1 MVLDRA
7 IPGQYTQLE
16 SAGLLQK
23 HIDLRRKVMQ
33 IRQLRKEK
41 MNMKILLRAG
51 ISLAVAAM
59 FFTTAIAYSK
69 SQDKR
74 LLVEGSLQGTE
85 VDVLQGS
92 PPDSIAVDGNIPGL
106 ATHLGE
112 FTYSYKVLVS
122 IQDGSATGTG
132 ELIAANGDRV
142 FLSITGQGEP
152 IGTDVPNLN
161 SIVEIDSITGGTGR
175 FAGAIGGVTVRRLID
190 LATGFTSGSI
200 HGTVVLAG
208 GRHGDH

>member
-1 MVLDRA
+1 
-7 IPGQYTQLE
+7 
-16 SAGLLQK
+16 
-23 HIDLRRKVMQ
+23 MQ

-41 MNMKILLRAG
+41 TNMKMFLRAG
-51 ISLAVAAM
+51 ISLTVAAM
-59 FFTTAIAYSK
+59 FFTTALAYSK
-69 SQDKR
+69 NPDKR
-74 LLVEGSLQGTE
+74 LLVEGFLQGTE
-85 VDVLQGS
+85 MDVLQGS
-92 PPDSIAVDGNIPGL
+92 PPDSIAVDANIPGL

-112 FTYSYKVLVS
+112 FTYSYKVLVN
-122 IQDGSATGTG
+122 IQEGSAAGTG

-142 FLSITGQGEP
+142 FLSITGQGDP

-175 FAGAIGGVTVRRLID
+175 FAGAVGGVTVRRLID

-200 HGTVVLAG
+200 HGTIVLSG

>member
-1 MVLDRA
+1 
-7 IPGQYTQLE
+7 
-16 SAGLLQK
+16 
-23 HIDLRRKVMQ
+23 MQ

-59 FFTTAIAYSK
+59 FFTTALAYSK
-69 SQDKR
+69 NQDKR
-74 LLVEGSLQGTE
+74 LLVEGFLQGTE
-85 VDVLQGS
+85 MDVLQGS

-112 FTYSYKVLVS
+112 FTYSYKVLVN
-122 IQDGSATGTG
+122 IQEGSATGTG

-200 HGTVVLAG
+200 HATIVLAG
-208 GRHGDH
+208 GRHSDH